1 MPVLA
6 LLVVACGPA
15 AAPDHPVGQTTASPV
30 TRPQAMPTTAASPTP
45 AALPNPAA
53 SPAPALSVATA
64 AGLWRVAAADGT
76 PPRGAGS
83 LLEIAPEQMA
93 WSYRTADGFNG
104 SDLCERPYVGPLSAA
119 TADAMLRPRFARA
132 LARLR
137 PHMALGPVPY
147 EIECTGGGRW
157 GPGQIGTAHLYA
169 LDRDHLL
176 MSWYDDGVLLLA
188 RQRVAAPAAKDAAS
202 VRADDYTP

>member
-6 LLVVACGPA
+6 LLAVACGPA
-15 AAPDHPVGQTTASPV
+15 TAPDPPAARATPTPVA
-30 TRPQAMPTTAASPTP
+30 RPQAVPTVAASPTP
-45 AALPNPAA
+45 AV
-53 SPAPALSVATA
+53 SPATVLSVATT

-104 SDLCERPYVGPLSAA
+104 SDLCDRPYVGPLSAA

-176 MSWYDDGVLLLA
+176 MSWYDDSVLLLA
-188 RQRVAAPAAKDAAS
+188 RQRVAAPAGKDAAS